1 MTGKVIAVA
10 NMKGGVGKTT
20 TVVSLAEALAAEQE
34 NASVLVVDLDPQAS
48 ASACIAGDDLLADII
63 TEGRTIDIFLEQH
76 FVRRE
81 PARLARKIRKHA
93 SDVSHRGLQLNV
105 SLLACS
111 PYLRLVERE
120 IIYELSER
128 DYGMHGIEGQLLQ
141 CLNREVG
148 ALREQFDFVIFDC
161 APGISPLNE
170 ASIRLSDL
178 IIVPTIADYLSTLG
192 LNAFCRS
199 LWSGPNAKRRALARP
214 RLPHVLVTRWQ
225 QQVRQQNE
233 VHAGMKLEAASSDA
247 GFRLFQTKIPQAAAL
262 VDALTL
268 TGTAPTFR
276 YKYGPLVCN
285 ALDLLVQEVKVA
297 LHAD

>member
-20 TVVSLAEALAAEQE
+20 TVVSLAETLAAEDE
-34 NASVLVVDLDPQAS
+34 NTSVLVVDLDPQAS

-76 FVRRE
+76 FVTRE
-81 PARLARKIRKHA
+81 PSRLARKIRGYA
-93 SDVSHRGLQLNV
+93 SDVTHRGMQLRV

-120 IIYELSER
+120 IIYKLSER
-128 DYGMHGIEGQLLQ
+128 NYGMRAIEGQLLQ
-141 CLNREVG
+141 CLKREIA
-148 ALREQFDFVIFDC
+148 ALREQFDYIIFDC

-170 ASIRLSDL
+170 VSIRLSDL

-199 LWSGPNAKRRALARP
+199 LWSGPNAKRSGVPQP
-214 RLPHVLVTRWQ
+214 RLPHVVVTRWQ

-233 VHAGMKLEAASSDA
+233 VHAGMKIEAASSDA
-247 GFRLFQTKIPQAAAL
+247 GFRLFNTKIPQAAAL

-285 ALDLLVQEVKVA
+285 VLDTFVREVKVA